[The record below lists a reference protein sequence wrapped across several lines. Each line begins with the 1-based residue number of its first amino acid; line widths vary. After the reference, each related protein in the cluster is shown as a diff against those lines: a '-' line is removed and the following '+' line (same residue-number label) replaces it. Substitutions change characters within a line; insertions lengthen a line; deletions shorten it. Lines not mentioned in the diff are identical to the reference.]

1 MARLIKV
8 LAAVVFVAI
17 LLSAQFTQIP
27 TVGAAVWGAVT
38 GTLSSQTD
46 LQAALDAKQDT
57 LSVASNGIA
66 SLVGDEI
73 QVNDLFTRECVFT
86 NPVTGH
92 SDVCQL
98 KWPYAVTVTRIH
110 CNTTTATSTADI
122 EFEERAEATPNTAGT
137 EVMGADLQCPTTGAT
152 DSTFDN
158 ATIAAN
164 VPMSLKI
171 TAVANAPTVL
181 RVYVTGRHTP

>member
-1 MARLIKV
+1 MRRNITRLVLISV
-8 LAAVVFVAI
+8 ALAAV
-17 LLSAQFTQIP
+17 L
-27 TVGAAVWGAVT
+27 WGAQIIEGDLTVRGLVT
-38 GTLSSQTD
+38 FLTPLDLSSNTD
-46 LQAALDAKQDT
+46 FA
-57 LSVASNGIA
+57 VASNGVM
-66 SLVGDEI
+66 SYDGEEI

-110 CNTTTATSTADI
+110 CNTTTATSTMDI

-137 EVMGADLQCPTTGAT
+137 EVMGADLQCSTTGAT
-152 DSTFDN
+152 DTTFDN

-171 TAVANAPTVL
+171 TAVANAPTVG